1 MMSKLNKLATAI
13 SIPIVLGVV
22 GVYGDGL
29 NAASPIQ
36 VACEDHNSIPTVT
49 ATLSPPQHLD
59 GYGHSSSRQTDILSF
74 LPEYFAPEEASN
86 NCQKT
91 ATSLQN
97 YYDLGVMNYLA
108 SDTID
113 GKPVICAIQRRGVRC
128 DGYTSEVLFSLDRA
142 VNPSQLLY
150 DMLGGNFKDSQL
162 PASRT
167 VSRIYTDL
175 RPRWWPF

>member
-1 MMSKLNKLATAI
+1 MSKLNKLATTISVPIFLGAI
-13 SIPIVLGVV
+13 
-22 GVYGDGL
+22 GVYGDSV
-29 NAASPIQ
+29 NAASQIQ
-36 VACEDHNSIPTVT
+36 VACDDLNSVPTVT
-49 ATLSPPQHLD
+49 ATLSNPQSLE
-59 GYGHSSSRQTDILSF
+59 SEKIANSRKTSILSF
-74 LPEYFAPEEASN
+74 LPEYFSPEAASN
-86 NCQKT
+86 KCQAT
-91 ATSLQN
+91 ATSLQS
-97 YYDLGVMNYLA
+97 YYDRGIMNYLA

-113 GKPVICAIQRRGVRC
+113 GKPVICAVERRGVRC
-128 DGYTSEVLFSLDRA
+128 DGYSSEILFSLEQT